1 MMSFSIFKRQS
12 NHANRSPA
20 VADGLVYVSTHALI
34 QLRHAA
40 QGLSLSSAKVRAMQ
54 SGQYYSMF
62 RGRGMEF
69 DEVRLY
75 QPGDD
80 VRTLDW
86 RVTARTG
93 KAHTKLFRE
102 ERERAVYLW
111 ADFRSPMF
119 FATRGM
125 FKSVIAAKL
134 SALLAWGAF
143 HQRDRVGGMLFSDDQ
158 HYEFKPRGGKSAVLH
173 LLQTLSQL
181 TQPAMA
187 EGHAIAGDSM
197 EESEDQQ
204 NQVMYQA
211 LMRLRRV
218 AKPGSLIFLIS
229 DFRGF
234 DEQCESVLTQIS
246 KHNDVVLLFV
256 YDPMEQDLPAE
267 GVYRIGD
274 GRHVLPIDTSNPVA
288 RSDYHQGFV
297 EKQQYLESVC
307 TRHSLSFISVSTQD
321 EPLQSLRRQFYPLA
335 QGSRK

>member
-1 MMSFSIFKRQS
+1 MMSFSIFKRS
-12 NHANRSPA
+12 ASHTTSPSA
-20 VADGLVYVSTHALI
+20 SADGLVYVSTHSLI

-40 QGLSLSSAKVRAMQ
+40 QSLSLNSAKVRALQ

-75 QPGDD
+75 QAGDD

-125 FKSVIAAKL
+125 FKSVMAAKL
-134 SALLAWGAF
+134 AALLAWGAH
-143 HQRDRVGGMLFSDDQ
+143 HQRDRVGGMLFSNDQ
-158 HYEFKPRGGKSAVLH
+158 HFELKPRSGKSAVLH
-173 LLQTLSQL
+173 MLQTLSQL
-181 TQPAMA
+181 TQPVMNQATTGSDFPT
-187 EGHAIAGDSM
+187 ED
-197 EESEDQQ
+197 SEDQQ
-204 NQVMYQA
+204 NQVIYQA

-218 AKPGSLIFLIS
+218 VKPGSLIFLVS

-246 KHNDVVLLFV
+246 KHNDVVMLFI

-267 GVYRIGD
+267 GVYRIGN
-274 GRHVLPIDTSNPVA
+274 GRQVFPIDTSNPVA

-297 EKQQYLESVC
+297 EKQHYLESVC

-321 EPLQSLRRQFYPLA
+321 EPLQSLRRQFNSL
-335 QGSRK
+335 R